1 MTKMACASA
10 CAALLLFAAARPRAG
25 ALNCDLADYKAADG
39 LTASIEGDTLA
50 VSWAGDRGTEVRARY
65 AIDGGQPVIRDLGI
79 RKTGGQWTSLGRNL
93 VPEYRVTTGVRRMT
107 EQQAQPL
114 RDAGVQVTQ
123 EVIDKNRWYA
133 FWDSPLYI
141 HDGPERR
148 VLGGPRNASEIRRA
162 TATFS
167 AGPCRVQQGGAAH
180 GGHFPGPSVG
190 VFT

>member
-1 MTKMACASA
+1 MTRTVIPLALAVAQLAAVHPHTGASI
-10 CAALLLFAAARPRAG
+10 
-25 ALNCDLADYKAADG
+25 CDLTDYRSAEG
-39 LTASIEGDTLA
+39 LTASVDRDLLVVA
-50 VSWAGDRGTEVRARY
+50 WAAERGTEIRTRL
-65 AIDGGQPVIRDLGI
+65 AIDKGQPLVRDLAVRRG
-79 RKTGGQWTSLGRNL
+79 TAPWTTLGSDL
-93 VPEYRVTTGVRRMT
+93 VPEYRATTGVRRMT

-114 RDAGVQVTQ
+114 RDAGVQVTPD
-123 EVIDKNRWYA
+123 VIDKNRWYA
-133 FWDSPLYI
+133 FWDAPLYI